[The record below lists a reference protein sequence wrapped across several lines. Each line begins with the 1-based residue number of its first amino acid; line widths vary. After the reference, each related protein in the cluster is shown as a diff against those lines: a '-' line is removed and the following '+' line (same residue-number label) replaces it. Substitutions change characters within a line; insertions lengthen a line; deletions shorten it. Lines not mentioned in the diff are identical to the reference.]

1 MPMKRM
7 VWGLLAGLWILI
19 QCAPPPPTP
28 VPIRPRKEPHIRVG
42 LAWNQTRVI
51 FSLEKDGFLSTPEQ
65 NLPIRGGRGE
75 KWAVSVSGNSSAGQY
90 RLVAA
95 SMSTRSGAESMSR
108 EINRKGYSNFIQEI
122 DYTEAPDGPK
132 RLYRIVL
139 SNTFTSHEEARRV
152 QERVQRD
159 LNTFI
164 VQEGGENN
172 SAGKL
177 VLTHLSSGRTITSKG
192 PMTVSGTNLIIDDLD
207 VGMGFHW
214 QGRETRVFP
223 EEIIFTRDSRSLI
236 AVINRL
242 PVETYLKGVL
252 PSEMPHGFP
261 VEALKAQAVAA
272 RSEAL
277 YKSGK
282 AHPDEPFDVCAD
294 VHCQVYSGLSR
305 NHEKTDKAVLLTRG
319 MVLYYN
325 GSICDAVYS
334 AMCGGHTEN
343 NEAAWGG
350 EPRPYLRGVPDGPSR
365 LRHYGSL
372 AHERNIRR
380 WIDSEVSAF
389 CNSPRYGSIPAL
401 DYTKKY
407 HRWEVQYDQKQLQSL
422 IARQTGQYLGDIR
435 QLKVLKRGVSGRIL
449 SLRIEGSRSSLV
461 LNRELAIRKALSA
474 NTLWSSCFYVTEKN
488 IRGGIPGLFILKGA
502 GFGHGVGMCQT
513 GAAIM
518 ALNGKSFSDILTH
531 YYHRARIRKIY

>member
-1 MPMKRM
+1 MPMKRIL
-7 VWGLLAGLWILI
+7 WGLPACFWIII
-19 QCAPPPPTP
+19 QCAPPPPVSIP
-28 VPIRPRKEPHIRVG
+28 HRPREEPAIRVG
-42 LAWNQTRVI
+42 LTWGQTRVV
-51 FSLEKDGFLSTPEQ
+51 FSLEKDGVLSTPEQ
-65 NLPIRGGRGE
+65 NLAIRGGLNE
-75 KWAVSVSGNSSAGQY
+75 KWAVSVSGGTSKDRY

-95 SMSTRSGAESMSR
+95 SMSTRSGAETMSR
-108 EINRKGYSNFIQEI
+108 EINQKGYSNFIQEI
-122 DYTEAPDGPK
+122 NHTEAPDGSK

-139 SNTFTSHEEARRV
+139 SNTFSTHEEARRV

-164 VQEGGENN
+164 IQEGENH
-172 SAGKL
+172 SAEKL
-177 VLTHLSSGRTITSKG
+177 VMTHLSSGRTITSKG
-192 PMTVSGTNLIIDDLD
+192 PMTVSGTNVIIDNLD
-207 VGMGFHW
+207 VGKGFHW

-223 EEIIFTRDSRSLI
+223 EKIIFTRDSRGML

-242 PVETYLKGVL
+242 PIETYLKGVL

-261 VEALKAQAVAA
+261 MEALKAQAIAA

-277 YKSGK
+277 FKTGR
-282 AHPDEPFDVCAD
+282 AHSNEPFDICAD

-319 MVLYYN
+319 LVLFYD

-343 NEAAWGG
+343 NEAVWGG
-350 EPRPYLRGVPDGPSR
+350 KPQPYLRGVPDGPSR

-389 CNSPRYGSIPAL
+389 CNSPRYGSLPAL
-401 DYTKKY
+401 EYTKKY
-407 HRWEVQYDQKQLQSL
+407 HRWEVQYDQKQLQTL
-422 IARQTGQYLGDIR
+422 IARQTGQFLGDIQR
-435 QLKVLKRGVSGRIL
+435 LKVLKRGVSGRIL

-461 LNRELAIRKALSA
+461 LNKELSIRKALSS

-488 IRGGIPGLFILKGA
+488 IRGGIPQLFILKGA

-518 ALNGKSFSDILTH
+518 ALNGKSFSAILTH
-531 YYHRARIRKIY
+531 YYHGTRIRRMY